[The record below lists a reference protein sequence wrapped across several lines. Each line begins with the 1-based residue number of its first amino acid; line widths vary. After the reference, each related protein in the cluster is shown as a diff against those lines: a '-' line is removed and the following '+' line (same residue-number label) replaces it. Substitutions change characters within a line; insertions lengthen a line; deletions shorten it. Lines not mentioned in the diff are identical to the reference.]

1 MPELPTGTVTFLF
14 SDIEGSTRLEQAI
27 GGAAYQ
33 KVLEDQAAL
42 MRKAFTPKGGVEIS
56 TAGDSFFVVFQSAPR
71 AFEASVDAQRLIA
84 SHDWPE
90 GASITV
96 RMGLHTGEGK
106 LGGDNYIGI
115 DVNRGARIAA
125 AGHGGQ
131 VLISGSTRGLVDGC
145 LKEGISI
152 KDLGEHRLKDLER
165 PERIFQI
172 VMPGLKSDFPSL
184 KSLDARPHNLPSQ
197 MTSFIG
203 RRSQID
209 AITSL
214 IEGTRLLTLTGPGG
228 TGKTRLCLAAGA
240 ELLDD
245 FKDGVFFVPLGP
257 ISDAGLVVPTI
268 AQTVGVKEAG
278 TKAIEEMLHE
288 HLSEK
293 QLLLLLDNFEQI
305 LPAAASVSRLLAAA
319 PKVKAIVTS
328 RAVLHL
334 AGEQEYPVPPMALPD
349 YHNLPSLAALSQY
362 EAVALFIQRASAVL
376 PGFEV
381 TNENAPAVAEI
392 CYRLDGLPLAIELA
406 AARVKILAPQAIL
419 ERLNKSLTLLT
430 GGAADLPAR
439 QQTLR
444 NAIAWSYDL
453 LSDSERSFF
462 RRLSVFVGGF
472 TFESVDAVC
481 NSAGELEMDTLD
493 ALASLGDKSLI
504 KSRENSRFLMLATL
518 RDFGMEELASDP
530 DYEVIHENHATYFSE
545 FTQEAAKHFMTP
557 AQAEWMDRIEQ
568 EHDNIRAALRWSIER
583 DRASLG
589 LRIGYA
595 IWRFWQFRGH
605 LSEGRRWMSEL
616 LELASAQARDLS
628 RAQGLSAIGSLV
640 YWQNDFE
647 ATRGYYEE
655 SLELFRELGEESG
668 IAESLYNLGYL
679 VGLEGDRPEA
689 IRLYEECLSMYLKL
703 GDQSMAA
710 YAEMSIGMIH
720 GLDRNLEAARPF
732 VEKSL
737 QFFRHSGDGFGLYN
751 TVGMM
756 SEIHAGT
763 GLYDESISE
772 AREALEIAVRIGD
785 LSGIGILLEYMTV
798 PILAIGFALR
808 AVILGGAAEGIKKRL
823 EGGPPA
829 SLMQIE
835 DPRISARDSL
845 SEDEIEAAWQRGFQ
859 MSTEE
864 AVAYGLA
871 DEDAS
876 TTSPSKN

>member
-33 KVLEDQAAL
+33 KVLEDQAAV
-42 MRKAFTPKGGVEIS
+42 MRKAFTPKGGVEVS

-71 AFEASVDAQRLIA
+71 AFEAAIDAQQLIS

-90 GASITV
+90 GSAITV
-96 RMGLHTGEGK
+96 RVGLHTGEGK

-131 VLISGSTRGLVDGC
+131 VLISASTRSLVDGC
-145 LKEGISI
+145 LKEGIGI
-152 KDLGEHRLKDLER
+152 RDLGEHRLKDLER

-172 VMPGLKSDFPSL
+172 VIPGLKSDFPAL
-184 KSLDARPHNLPSQ
+184 KSLDARPNNLPAQ

-203 RRSQID
+203 RRSE
-209 AITSL
+209 
-214 IEGTRLLTLTGPGG
+214 IEAVTALMENNRLVTLTGPGG
-228 TGKTRLCLAAGA
+228 TGKTRLSLAAGA

-245 FKDGVFFVPLGP
+245 FPDGVFFVALGP
-257 ISDAGLVVPTI
+257 ISDEALVIPTI
-268 AQTVGVKEAG
+268 AQAVGVKEAG
-278 TKAIEEMLHE
+278 AKTIEEMLHE

-293 QLLLLLDNFEQI
+293 QLLLLLDNFEQVI
-305 LPAAASVSRLLAAA
+305 PAAAHVSRLLAAA
-319 PKVKAIVTS
+319 PNIKALVTS

-334 AGEQEYPVPPMALPD
+334 AGEQEYPVPPMSLPD
-349 YHNLPSLAALSQY
+349 YQHLPSLAALSQY
-362 EAVALFIQRASAVL
+362 EAVALFIQRAGSVV

-419 ERLNKSLTLLT
+419 ERLSKSLTLLT

-453 LSDSERSFF
+453 LTDMEQAFF

-472 TFESVDAVC
+472 TFDSVDSIC
-481 NSAGELEMDTLD
+481 NPAAELEMDTLD
-493 ALASLGDKSLI
+493 ALASLADKSLI
-504 KSRENSRFLMLATL
+504 KPRENSRFLMLVTI
-518 RDFGMEELASDP
+518 RDFGEEKLESDP
-530 DYEVIHENHATYFSE
+530 DAEALRERHATYFSDLGK
-545 FTQEAAKHFMTP
+545 EAETHFRTP
-557 AQAEWMDRIEQ
+557 AQVKWMDRIEQ
-568 EHDNIRAALRWSIER
+568 EHDNIRATLRWAIEK
-583 DRASLG
+583 DRAALG
-589 LRIGYA
+589 LDTGYA

-605 LSEGRRWMSEL
+605 LGEGRRWMAEL
-616 LELASAQARDLS
+616 LDLASAQERDLS
-628 RAQGLSAIGSLV
+628 RARGLSAIGNLV

-647 ATRGYYEE
+647 ATRSYYEE

-703 GDQSMAA
+703 GDESMAA

-737 QFFRHSGDGFGLYN
+737 QFFRQSGDGFGLYN

-772 AREALEIAVRIGD
+772 AREALEIAVEIGD
-785 LSGIGILLEYMTV
+785 LSGIGILLEYKTV
-798 PILAIGFALR
+798 PTLAMGFALR

-835 DPRISARDSL
+835 DPRIGARDSL
-845 SEDEIEAAWQRGFQ
+845 SEGEIKAAWERGFQ
-859 MSTEE
+859 MSTEG
-864 AVAYGLA
+864 AVAYALSE
-871 DEDAS
+871 EDFRA
-876 TTSPSKN
+876 TSPSKN